1 MLKLGDKVRLKTAK
15 RSLQTSAFSNK
26 RIDADTDRVHT
37 ITQMTKVGVD
47 GCVMYSCNPTKT
59 GLHWLPEQEFELVE
73 SSTNETK
80 FNLQD
85 AVVIHINKHTR
96 VRNKTRKTNIVSIG
110 SRVPATIIG
119 MSLRGRDEQIEYLVI
134 VDNETVAFVDES
146 DIERKD
152 YTLF

>member
-1 MLKLGDKVRLKTAK
+1 MLKLGDKVRLKVAK
-15 RSLQTSAFSNK
+15 KSSRTSLYHNK
-26 RIDADTDRVHT
+26 RVDVDTDQVHT
-37 ITQMTKVGVD
+37 ITQMTKVGVE
-47 GCVMYSCNPTKT
+47 GCAMYPCNPTKT

-96 VRNKTRKTNIVSIG
+96 VRNKARKTNIVSTG

-119 MSLRGRDEQIEYLVI
+119 MSLRGQDNYIEYLVLL
-134 VDNETVAFVDES
+134 DNETVAFVNES